1 MADVS
6 FQGPEKLIIVNNGV
20 TYLSVK
26 DVYSAWKVWTS
37 QGGNSKYLQAIS
49 YIGAD
54 PLPAGQL
61 GTTFFLENG
70 WKIRPYE
77 GNHTLTIVGNLY
89 ARDGSDPFVS
99 TLGTWNI
106 RVISVVSTLVEVV
119 TENGI
124 GTPEEVRDAVWGA
137 DISSYPSGTA
147 GSKLND
153 QINGLTP
160 AQSTMLL
167 ELYNIMGL
175 DPTKPLLVTNTSRVA
190 GDIVQTIDTNTTST
204 TVQRQ

>member
-124 GTPEEVRDAVWGA
+124 GTPQEVRDAVWGA

>member
-37 QGGNSKYLQAIS
+37 QDGNSKYLQAIS

-137 DISSYPSGTA
+137 DISVYPSGTA

-175 DPTKPLLVTNTSRVA
+175 DPTKPLVVTNTSRTVP
-190 GDIVQTIDTNTTST
+190 GIIQTIDTTPNST